1 MDYGTGL
8 DNDKQRLYDGMHWV
22 WHGIKGVMK
31 LIYNNDDT
39 LSGISKAIQYNLN
52 KGKASNYASVV
63 GIKSCSGVVKSWVS

>member
-1 MDYGTGL
+1 
-8 DNDKQRLYDGMHWV
+8 
-22 WHGIKGVMK
+22 MK

-63 GIKSCSGVVKSWVS
+63 EIKSCSGGVKSWVS